1 MTGTARGVSTLTILC
16 LMGGGYGQVTKKVP
30 TVRVDTTPGHEV
42 NTFDPDQA
50 IGSSMDNLP
59 YGAIDKIYSPAII
72 KQCLSAGYG
81 PITYRNNTE
90 LRMAAWHWN
99 ENGAWSDAAHKSG
112 YFTGSTELKAPV
124 RYIRS
129 YSLPHRGFTRSGGG
143 ASATL
148 QGSGVTYWKSNP
160 YLTSKF
166 TGEDDALHPQ
176 WVVMDLGAANPVS
189 ALD

>member
-99 ENGAWSDAAHKSG
+99 ENGAWSDAVHKSG
-112 YFTGSTELKAPV
+112 YFTGSTELKASHPLYTV
-124 RYIRS
+124 LLAASSWLYAFGRRARPRHCRVAGSPIGRA
-129 YSLPHRGFTRSGGG
+129 TRI
-143 ASATL
+143 
-148 QGSGVTYWKSNP
+148 
-160 YLTSKF
+160 
-166 TGEDDALHPQ
+166 
-176 WVVMDLGAANPVS
+176 
-189 ALD
+189 